1 MVRRQND
8 ILILV
13 IACILSG
20 CSAVRT
26 EMWTRDEYDGL
37 HPDSKCHPL
46 AKKHLNG
53 IPVMLKVP
61 SHLEVRIT
69 ERIYARHEPDKQCLQ
84 VVDFERPHF
93 SATYELKYTEK
104 MFIVDPQR
112 TAAGEGRY
120 GFAFAGNSDPIRNG
134 NNQPPEGHGYLASG
148 KYTADDETIVRS
160 SELLSTLV
168 GLSSRAKDTDD
179 EDLASKM
186 ELVTTDRLVAFRRF
200 DLSSPLVDA
209 EVAAFLAMHL
219 NQCPTSDSPSLPS
232 SRSPLPE

>member
-1 MVRRQND
+1 MVRPLNN

-13 IACILSG
+13 IACVLSG

-53 IPVMLKVP
+53 VPVMLKVP
-61 SHLEVRIT
+61 SHLEIRIM
-69 ERIYARHEPDKQCLQ
+69 ERVYARHEPERQCLQ
-84 VVDFERPHF
+84 VVEFERPHL

-120 GFAFAGNSDPIRNG
+120 GFAFAGNSDAIRDG

-160 SELLSTLV
+160 SELLSTV
-168 GLSSRAKDTDD
+168 IGLSSRAKDSDD

-186 ELVTTDRLVAFRRF
+186 DLIKTDRLVAFRRF
-200 DLSSPLVDA
+200 DLSSPLLDA
-209 EVAAFLAMHL
+209 EVTAFLATHL
-219 NQCPTSDSPSLPS
+219 NQFPASDPSLPPS
-232 SRSPLPE
+232 SESRLQE

>member
-1 MVRRQND
+1 MVRLLKG

-13 IACILSG
+13 IACILAG

-46 AKKHLNG
+46 AKRHLNG
-53 IPVMLKVP
+53 VPVMLKVP
-61 SHLEVRIT
+61 SHLEIRIM

-120 GFAFAGNSDPIRNG
+120 GFAFAGNGDAIRNG

-148 KYTADDETIVRS
+148 KYTADDETIIRS
-160 SELLSTLV
+160 SELLSTLI
-168 GLSSRAKDTDD
+168 GQSSRAKDSDD

-186 ELVTTDRLVAFRRF
+186 ELVKTDRLVAFRRF

-209 EVAAFLAMHL
+209 EVTAFLAMHL
-219 NQCPTSDSPSLPS
+219 NQFPSTDSS
-232 SRSPLPE
+232 SRPSGRSLLQE